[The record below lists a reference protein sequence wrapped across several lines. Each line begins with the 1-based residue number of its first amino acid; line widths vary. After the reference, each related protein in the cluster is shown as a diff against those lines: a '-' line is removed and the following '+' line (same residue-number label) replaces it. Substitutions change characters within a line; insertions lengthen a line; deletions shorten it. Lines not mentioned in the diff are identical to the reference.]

1 MNIKTITN
9 TDGVNV
15 VDFGSNASRFYWF
28 KNLGATTVHVSAN
41 ADITADADGV
51 AELAAGDSVCIETLG
66 GKVYVLGAGKVRIH
80 NTGDKFCP
88 FKIAP
93 AVGGGV
99 TGEGD
104 TVVMDGLQG
113 GVPFSEIAVGGKN
126 LIGSNCET
134 KSLNGIDF
142 TVNADRSITLNGT
155 STAGTAYAIGSAKL
169 TQGKKYRMSMA
180 ESPNGFNMHI
190 GSDIRNQYDYTTAS
204 KTIIAQS
211 NNNVIWLWV
220 PNGTAIDNVTIY
232 PQIEIG
238 DTATD
243 YEPPITGREITLN
256 VCGKNLLNYTIPSK
270 REYTVNNTTFTVND
284 DGSVTAV
291 SSAAEAANTRLI
303 LPLFPIDGDFVFS
316 GSPSPAF
323 TTYIFDTTTK
333 TVAAWA
339 NPDPVMCHLDGA
351 HTYALYFMVSVGAKA
366 NGEICK
372 PQLEIGSTATAYEPY
387 HGSTVKITPN
397 SNPYV
402 VPNDIRQ
409 QDGHN
414 VVSVSDGVLSVTG
427 CKKNAALKRIWNKID
442 ELTTAVIV
450 SNGE

>member
-1 MNIKTITN
+1 MEKIVNNGDRDCTVILDGTECSIKFDRCFRAYSVQNNSASDAFISIHQGASAGE
-9 TDGVNV
+9 DGV
-15 VDFGSNASRFYWF
+15 
-28 KNLGATTVHVSAN
+28 
-41 ADITADADGV
+41 
-51 AELAAGDSVCIETLG
+51 
-66 GKVYVLGAGKVRIH
+66 VRIKSGCSAVFAH
-80 NTGDKFCP
+80 MRFDVDTVYLSGTGEIQVHGQNDTNNSFRN
-88 FKIAP
+88 AP

-104 TVVMDGLQG
+104 PVVMDGLQG
-113 GVPFSEIAVGGKN
+113 GVPFSEI
-126 LIGSNCET
+126 
-134 KSLNGIDF
+134 
-142 TVNADRSITLNGT
+142 TVSG
-155 STAGTAYAIGSAKL
+155 
-169 TQGKKYRMSMA
+169 
-180 ESPNGFNMHI
+180 
-190 GSDIRNQYDYTTAS
+190 
-204 KTIIAQS
+204 
-211 NNNVIWLWV
+211 
-220 PNGTAIDNVTIY
+220 DNIS
-232 PQIEIG
+232 G
-238 DTATD
+238 N
-243 YEPPITGREITLN
+243 EITLS

-284 DGSVTAV
+284 DGSVSAV

-372 PQLEIGSTATAYEPY
+372 PQLEIGSAATDYEPY
-387 HGSTVKITPN
+387 HGSTVKITPD

-414 VVSVSDGVLSVTG
+414 VVSVSNGTLNVTG
-427 CKKNAALKRIWNKID
+427 CKKNAALKRIWDKID